1 MDDPVLDQVL
11 EQLSERDLSRARAS
25 SERAGDH
32 DLVAKIDQ
40 RLRDCRPARAGEY
53 PRPPR

>member
-53 PRPPR
+53 PRSPR

>member
-25 SERAGDH
+25 SERAGDR
-32 DLVAKIDQ
+32 DLVEKIEQ
-40 RLRDCRPARAGEY
+40 RLRDRQQAPSGQDARS
-53 PRPPR
+53 PH